1 MFAIRGRIVPLSA
14 DRGVSPGE
22 LDAFAGA
29 VWLGDDGMVTA
40 VTRGRASPPPG
51 FETAPVVDVGS
62 SLVFPGLIDLH
73 NHLAYNTLPL
83 WTEPTR
89 PREKPFLHHNT
100 WPGAKSY
107 APSVTWPAYSFITAS
122 PEELLA
128 YAETRAIVGGTTTIQ
143 GSPPKNRPRDGWVVR
158 NAEDEKWGTTDAN
171 LIYASTLTLK
181 PAGLADQAV
190 HMRHGSSFIYHC
202 SEGQVDSV
210 VAQEFSDAKAAGCLQ
225 ERFIAV
231 HCNAVEPKAF
241 ATWRKRGAVV
251 WSPFSNLWLY
261 GSTTDVPAVV
271 EAGLTVCLGSD
282 WGPSGTRS
290 VLGELKV
297 ARLVSDDRGWG
308 LSDSDLVRMV
318 TTNPG
323 DVLARP
329 WKRQIGRL
337 QPGAVGD
344 VLVIRASGRGDP
356 FRALVRARERD
367 VDLVVVGGRAEYGT
381 AKLMGAAGATVTT
394 SLRVDGEA
402 RRLSLVRPD
411 DSGAR
416 WEWKDVL
423 ARLEEVRADPKREI
437 EQGRSRQEA
446 AMAADYLARSRN
458 GAGNGSGNGAGNGGR
473 AVSPASRVPLRLALD
488 MPTGLTPLGGL
499 PKRLD
504 DIKVPALAG
513 LTHDSDFLESIVGR
527 GYHGGLLD
535 DLAGFYK

>member
-1 MFAIRGRIVPLSA
+1 MLAIRGRIVPLSA
-14 DRGVSPGE
+14 DRSVSAGE
-22 LDAFAGA
+22 LDAFAGT
-29 VWLGDDGMVTA
+29 VWMGGDGMVSRI
-40 VTRGRASPPPG
+40 TRAARSSVPPG
-51 FETAPVVDVGS
+51 FETAPVVDVGR

-89 PREKPFLHHNT
+89 PRDKPFLHHNT
-100 WPGAKSY
+100 WPGARSY
-107 APSVTWPAYSFITAS
+107 APEVTWPAYSFITAS

-128 YAETRAIVGGTTTIQ
+128 YAETRAIAGGTTTIQ

-158 NAEDEKWGTTDAN
+158 NAEDETWGTRNAN

-181 PAGLADQAV
+181 PTGLADQAA
-190 HMRHGSSFIYHC
+190 HMRGGSSFIYHC
-202 SEGQVDSV
+202 SEGQVDTV
-210 VAQEFSDAKAAGCLQ
+210 VAQEFRDAQTAGCLQ

-231 HCNAVEPKAF
+231 HCNAVEPRAF
-241 ATWRKRGAVV
+241 AGWRKHGAVV

-261 GSTTDVPAVV
+261 GSTTEVPAAI
-271 EAGLTVCLGSD
+271 EAGLTLCLGSD

-297 ARLVSDDRGWG
+297 ARLVSDAHGWG

-337 QPGAVGD
+337 QPGAVAD
-344 VLVIRASGRGDP
+344 VVVIRASGRGDP
-356 FRALVRARERD
+356 FKTLVNARERD
-367 VDLVVVGGRAEYGT
+367 VDLVVIGGRAEYGRP
-381 AKLMGAAGATVTT
+381 ALMAAAGAKATT
-394 SLRVDGEA
+394 ALTVDGEA
-402 RRLSLVRPD
+402 RALLLTRPD
-411 DSGAR
+411 DASAR
-416 WEWKDVL
+416 WEWDDVTG
-423 ARLEEVRADPKREI
+423 RLEEVRAHPAREI
-437 EQGRSRQEA
+437 GKARRQQEA
-446 AMAADYLARSRN
+446 ALAAVYEARSRY
-458 GAGNGSGNGAGNGGR
+458 GSQPGTDVPR
-473 AVSPASRVPLRLALD
+473 QPLRLALD

-504 DIKVPALAG
+504 EIKVPALAG
-513 LTHDSDFLESIVGR
+513 LSHDDDFLDSIVGQ

-535 DLAGFYK
+535 DLAGFYH

>member
-1 MFAIRGRIVPLSA
+1 MFAIRGRIVPLAA
-14 DRGVSPGE
+14 DRDVSPGE
-22 LDAFAGA
+22 LDAFTGT
-29 VWLGDDGMVTA
+29 VWVGDEGMVSHITGA
-40 VTRGRASPPPG
+40 GRSVPKG

-83 WTEPTR
+83 WTEPSR
-89 PREKPFLHHNT
+89 PSDKPFLHHNS
-100 WPGAKSY
+100 WPGSKSY
-107 APSVTWPAYSFITAS
+107 APDVTWPAYTFITAS

-128 YAETRAIVGGTTTIQ
+128 YAETRAIAGGTTTIQ

-158 NAEDEKWGTTDAN
+158 NAEDETWGTHNAN
-171 LIYASTLTLK
+171 LVYASTLTLK
-181 PAGLADQAV
+181 PADLATQAA
-190 HMRHGSSFIYHC
+190 HMKKGSSFIYHC

-210 VAQEFSDAKAAGCLQ
+210 VAQEFRDAQSAGCLQ

-241 ATWRKRGAVV
+241 ATWRKHGAVV
-251 WSPFSNLWLY
+251 WSPFSNMWLY
-261 GSTTDVPAVV
+261 GSTTDVPAAI
-271 EAGLTVCLGSD
+271 EAGLTLCLGSD

-297 ARLVSDDRGWG
+297 ARLVSDARGWG

-337 QPGAVGD
+337 QPGAVAD
-344 VLVIRASGRGDP
+344 VLVIRAAARVDP
-356 FRALVRARERD
+356 FRALVNARERD
-367 VDLVVVGGRAEYGT
+367 VDLVVIGGRAEYGKP
-381 AKLMGAAGATVTT
+381 ALMKAAGSGATT
-394 SLRVDGEA
+394 SLKVDGEA
-402 RRLSLVRPD
+402 RALVLRRPD
-411 DSGAR
+411 DPSTR

-423 ARLEEVRADPKREI
+423 GRLEEVRADPGRAI
-437 EQGRSRQEA
+437 ETARTKQGA
-446 AMAADYLARSRN
+446 ALAATYLARSRE
-458 GAGNGSGNGAGNGGR
+458 GGGR
-473 AVSPASRVPLRLALD
+473 VPAPPLRLALD

-499 PKRLD
+499 PKQLD
-504 DIKVPALAG
+504 EITVPPLAG
-513 LTHDSDFLESIVGR
+513 LSHDRGFLDSIAGH

-535 DLAGFYK
+535 DLAGFYR

>member
-14 DRGVSPGE
+14 DRAVSAGE
-22 LDAFAGA
+22 LDAFAGT

-40 VTRGRASPPPG
+40 ITHGRAAAPPG
-51 FETAPVVDVGS
+51 FEHARVVDVGS

-89 PREKPFLHHNT
+89 PQDKPFLHHNT
-100 WPGAKSY
+100 WPGAQSY
-107 APSVTWPAYSFITAS
+107 APNVTWPAYAFITAS

-128 YAETRAIVGGTTTIQ
+128 YAETRAIIGGTTTIQ

-181 PAGLADQAV
+181 PTGLADQAL
-190 HMRHGSSFIYHC
+190 HMRHGSAFIYHC

-210 VAQEFSDAKAAGCLQ
+210 VAQEFRDAQSAGCLQ

-241 ATWRKRGAVV
+241 ASWRQHGAVV

-261 GSTTDVPAVV
+261 GSTTEAPAVI
-271 EAGLTVCLGSD
+271 EAGLTLCLGSD

-297 ARLVSDDRGWG
+297 ARLVSDARGWG
-308 LSDSDLVRMV
+308 FTDSDLVRMV

-329 WKRQIGRL
+329 WKHQTGRL
-337 QPGAVGD
+337 QPGAVAD
-344 VLVIRASGRGDP
+344 VLVIRATGKGDP
-356 FRALVRARERD
+356 FKALVNARERD
-367 VDLVVVGGRAEYGT
+367 VDLVVIGGHAEYGKP
-381 AKLMGAAGATVTT
+381 ALMAAAGSSATTALT
-394 SLRVDGEA
+394 VDGEA
-402 RRLSLVRPD
+402 RALLLSRPD
-411 DSGAR
+411 DAAAL
-416 WEWKDVL
+416 WEWDDVI
-423 ARLEEVRADPKREI
+423 ARLEEVRADPSREI
-437 EQGRSRQEA
+437 ERARADQDA
-446 AMAADYLARSRN
+446 AMAAVYLAKSH
-458 GAGNGSGNGAGNGGR
+458 NGGE
-473 AVSPASRVPLRLALD
+473 PDTRVPRTPLRLALD
-488 MPTGLTPLGGL
+488 MPTGLTPQGGL
-499 PKRLD
+499 PKRLE

-513 LTHDSDFLESIVGR
+513 LSHDSDFLESIVGR

-535 DLAGFYK
+535 DLAGFYH